1 MMNKHI
7 PNLDELEDNLVSNQ
21 KLMYAQVI
29 TYGYKTENQICVLNN
44 NFPVDP
50 KNVFRLTENDDLYHE
65 ILKYRDAPDD
75 GSIFHAT
82 RDLLSVVGD
91 RVFSYNFYI
100 GQNKNDNNWSFID
113 KFEVK
118 NELAIG
124 DPCYFKY
131 SGQQKKDL
139 IYNEKANGVFYA
151 FCNTNEEGTLTDV
164 LVINE
169 KCYLDRNFKFKFKK
183 VIELGVD
190 AGCIVFNDWKEF
202 FGSKNEEFDK
212 WYDKYIID
220 MCGGAPGYPIKDGIC
235 VQSGYGDGCYDL
247 MKFEDKC
254 KGYLAFHI
262 NFIEEECD
270 DEQ

>member
-1 MMNKHI
+1 MINKRI
-7 PNLDELEDNLVSNQ
+7 PNLDELEDNLVPNQ
-21 KLMYAQVI
+21 KWMYAKVML
-29 TYGYKTENQICVLNN
+29 YGYGTGNPIYVLND
-44 NFPVDP
+44 NFLGGP
-50 KNVFRLTENDDLYHE
+50 KNMFRLTENDDLYHE
-65 ILKYRDAPDD
+65 ILKYREAPDD
-75 GSIFHAT
+75 GSIFHIT
-82 RDLLSVVGD
+82 RDLVSVVGD
-91 RVFSYNFYI
+91 RVFSYSFYI
-100 GQNKNDNNWSFID
+100 GQNKNDNNWSFIG

-124 DPCYFKY
+124 DPCYLKY
-131 SGQQKKDL
+131 ARQRKKDL
-139 IYNEKANGVFYA
+139 IYSENINGVFYA

-247 MKFEDKC
+247 MKFEDKRN
-254 KGYLAFHI
+254 GYLAFHI
-262 NFIEEECD
+262 NFVEEEWD
-270 DEQ
+270 DEE